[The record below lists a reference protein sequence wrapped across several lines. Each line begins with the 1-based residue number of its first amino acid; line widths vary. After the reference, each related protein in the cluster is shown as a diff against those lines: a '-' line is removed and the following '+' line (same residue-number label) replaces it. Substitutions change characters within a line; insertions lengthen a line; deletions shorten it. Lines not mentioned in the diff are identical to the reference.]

1 MIYLNESSSLSSTES
16 LLFSMQDFARLSNL
30 LRVQKPPASGDHK
43 MESLRFRE
51 IRAKL
56 AQLSD

>member
-1 MIYLNESSSLSSTES
+1 
-16 LLFSMQDFARLSNL
+16 MQDFARLSNL